1 MSSRRERS
9 GEFRLGD
16 IFDSDEATAS
26 HAGQCLGDGTGPL
39 ANTPL
44 WCYVMEKKKPTY
56 DLGSIQASAG
66 ATMGITNAAIQGA
79 AEMGMTRADMIG
91 VIKGLKRRD
100 FYKSMTT
107 HHNHRVW
114 MDVYHGRADG
124 YEIYIKFVQD
134 TVAEFTCTS
143 FKEK

>member
-1 MSSRRERS
+1 
-9 GEFRLGD
+9 
-16 IFDSDEATAS
+16 
-26 HAGQCLGDGTGPL
+26 
-39 ANTPL
+39 
-44 WCYVMEKKKPTY
+44 MEKKKPTY
-56 DLGSIQASAG
+56 DLKSIQASAG
-66 ATMGITNAAIQGA
+66 STMGIATATIRGA

-91 VIKGLKRRD
+91 VIKGLTRRD
-100 FYKSMTT
+100 FYKSMTSIQ
-107 HHNHRVW
+107 NHRVW